1 MLNKMYS
8 KLKTLN
14 VYPYIKILLIPLFYA
29 LTLRFIFGSSWEGI
43 YNLMS
48 ISFMF
53 LLPTIVGFLS
63 IYFSK
68 IEKVK
73 DSSYVF
79 FISSIPVILF
89 ILITLI
95 LSIEGWPC
103 ILMIA
108 PIFLGAS
115 LIGGYIGQHYKLKKY
130 KNKISISLI
139 ALLPLLFS
147 PIENL
152 IGPTTSSYKAY
163 TSIEINAPADIIWDN
178 VTRVR
183 EIKESEDKGFI
194 TNILD
199 FPRPIKAELNYEG
212 VGAYRQAIFTNG
224 LVFHETVT
232 HYKDKEFMKFSIKA
246 LPHEIPLTTMDEH
259 LVVGGKYFDVL
270 NGTYELE
277 KIGEEKYILHLYS
290 NFKLTTTFNFY
301 ASWWANII
309 MKDIQENI
317 LQIQKMRSENVIK

>member
-1 MLNKMYS
+1 M
-8 KLKTLN
+8 
-14 VYPYIKILLIPLFYA
+14 PI
-29 LTLRFIFGSSWEGI
+29 
-43 YNLMS
+43 
-48 ISFMF
+48 
-53 LLPTIVGFLS
+53 
-63 IYFSK
+63 
-68 IEKVK
+68 
-73 DSSYVF
+73 
-79 FISSIPVILF
+79 ILF
-89 ILITLI
+89 IIITLF
-95 LSIEGWPC
+95 LKIEGWPC
-103 ILMIA
+103 LIMIS
-108 PIFLGAS
+108 PFFMTGAV
-115 LIGGYIGQHYKLKKY
+115 LGGYIGQHYKLKKF

-147 PIENL
+147 PIENI
-152 IGPTTSSYKAY
+152 IGPITSSYKAY
-163 TSIEINAPADIIWDN
+163 TSIEINAPAKIIWDN

-183 EIKESEDKGFI
+183 EIRESEDKGFI
-194 TNILD
+194 TNLLD

-212 VGAYRQAIFTNG
+212 VGAYRKAIFTNG

-232 HYKDKEFMKFSIKA
+232 SYKDKEYMKFRIKA

-301 ASWWANII
+301 ASWWVKII

-317 LQIQKMRSENVIK
+317 LQIQKKRSENKSK